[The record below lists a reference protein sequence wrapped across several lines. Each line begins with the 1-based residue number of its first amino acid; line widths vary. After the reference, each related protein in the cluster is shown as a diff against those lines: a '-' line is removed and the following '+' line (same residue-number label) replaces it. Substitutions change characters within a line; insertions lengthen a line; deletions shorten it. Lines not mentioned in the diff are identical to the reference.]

1 MSEENV
7 EIIRAVVDGWLRSD
21 PSTLTL
27 IAEDVVYVSSPTA
40 PPGFGTYHGHEGVV
54 QHLVDW
60 RQAWTDY
67 EMEIERVEDLGDQ
80 VMTIERNRAKGKRS
94 GVGVDMRTYSLWKL
108 RDGKVVRW
116 QGYASEDEAL
126 EAAGLSE

>member
-1 MSEENV
+1 MSEKNV
-7 EIIRAVVDGWLRSD
+7 KIIRAVLDGWLRSD
-21 PSTLTL
+21 PSTLSL
-27 IAEDVVYVSSPTA
+27 IAEDVVYVSPPTM
-40 PPGFGTYHGHEGVV
+40 PGMGTYHGHEGVV

-67 EMEIERVEDLGDQ
+67 EMEFERVEDLGDQ

-94 GVGVDMRTYSLWKL
+94 GIAVDMRSYSLWKL

-116 QGYASEDEAL
+116 QGYASEEETL